1 MSKIEVIRQYLE
13 SEDFKKLYKDY
24 LKKKNNDLI
33 SFLDNIDLNKKYYR
47 MNINKNK
54 KYVKITTED
63 TSIIKEINSMI
74 NKITNTNY
82 EILKQKIIE
91 NIKYDHIIPY
101 IIQKLTES
109 SMKHHIY
116 IPLYVGIIKDIN
128 SEKKQTILLKLC
140 NKHYTEFF
148 FKENYNNLNNDKS
161 SYEKL
166 CENNKNIDNIIGFS
180 LFISY
185 LEKEDIINDF
195 IEKVLDKFVSNLTL
209 LNDNEVELYKMLVS
223 FESISNIHYQII
235 PSRYQKIIKEIKSNT
250 KSSKIKFKI
259 MDILKE

>member
-1 MSKIEVIRQYLE
+1 MSKIEVIKQYLE
-13 SEDFKKLYKDY
+13 SEDSKKLYEEY
-24 LKKKNNDLI
+24 LKTKNKDLI

-54 KYVKITTED
+54 KYTKITTEE
-63 TSIIKEINSMI
+63 TSTIKEINSMI
-74 NKITNTNY
+74 NKLTNSNY
-82 EILKQKIIE
+82 EILKQKISE
-91 NIKYDHIIPY
+91 NIKYDYIIPY

-116 IPLYVGIIKDIN
+116 IPLYVGIIKEIQ
-128 SEKKQTILLKLC
+128 SEKKQTILFKLC

-148 FKENYNNLNNDKS
+148 FKENNNLNNDKS

-185 LEKEDIINDF
+185 LEKEDIISNF
-195 IEKVLDKFVSNLTL
+195 IEKVLDQFVTSLTL
-209 LNDNEVELYKMLVS
+209 LNNSEVELYKMLVS
-223 FESISNIHYQII
+223 FENISNIHYQII
-235 PSRYQKIIKEIKSNT
+235 PSRYKKIMEEIKST
-250 KSSKIKFKI
+250 SKSAKIKIKI

>member
-1 MSKIEVIRQYLE
+1 MSSIEVIKEYMK
-13 SEDFKKLYKDY
+13 SNDFINMYNDY
-24 LKKKNNDLI
+24 LKTKDESLML
-33 SFLDNIDLNKKYYR
+33 FLDNIDLNKKYYR

-54 KYVKITTED
+54 KYVKVTTED
-63 TSIIKEINSMI
+63 TSLIKEINSMI
-74 NKITNTNY
+74 NKLTDSNY
-82 EILKQKIIE
+82 DILKSEIIE
-91 NIKYDHIIPY
+91 KIKIEHIIPY

-116 IPLYVGIIKDIN
+116 IPLYVGILKDIN
-128 SEKKQTILLKLC
+128 SEKKKNILTRLC

-148 FKENYNNLNNDKS
+148 YENKS
-161 SYEKL
+161 EKNTTDYEKL
-166 CENNKNIDNIIGFS
+166 CEKNKNIDNIIGFS

-185 LEKEDIINDF
+185 LEKEEIIDNY
-195 IEKVLDKFVSNLTL
+195 IEKVLDPFMNNLSK
-209 LNDNEVELYKMLVS
+209 DDIELYKMLVS

-235 PSRYQKIIKEIKSNT
+235 PKRYQNILNKIKTET

>member
-1 MSKIEVIRQYLE
+1 MSSIEVIKEYMK
-13 SEDFKKLYKDY
+13 SNDFINMYNDY
-24 LKKKNNDLI
+24 LKTKDESLML
-33 SFLDNIDLNKKYYR
+33 FLDNIDLNKKYYR

-54 KYVKITTED
+54 KYVKVTTED
-63 TSIIKEINSMI
+63 TSLIKEINSMI
-74 NKITNTNY
+74 NKLTDSNY
-82 EILKQKIIE
+82 DILKSEIIE
-91 NIKYDHIIPY
+91 KIKIEHIIPY

-116 IPLYVGIIKDIN
+116 IPLYVGILKDIN
-128 SEKKQTILLKLC
+128 SEKKKNILTRLC

-148 FKENYNNLNNDKS
+148 YENKS
-161 SYEKL
+161 EKNTTDYEKL
-166 CENNKNIDNIIGFS
+166 CEKNKNIDNIIGFS

-185 LEKEDIINDF
+185 LEKEEIIDNY
-195 IEKVLDKFVSNLTL
+195 IEKVLDPFMNNLSK
-209 LNDNEVELYKMLVS
+209 DDIELYKMLVS

-235 PSRYQKIIKEIKSNT
+235 PKRYQNILNKVKTET